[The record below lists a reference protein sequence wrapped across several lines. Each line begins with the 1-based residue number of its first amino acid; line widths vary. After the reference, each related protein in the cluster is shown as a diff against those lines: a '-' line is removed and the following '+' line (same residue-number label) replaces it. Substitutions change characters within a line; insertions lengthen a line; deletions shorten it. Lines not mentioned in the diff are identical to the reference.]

1 MKIQPSPLSLKKY
14 FTKLETLINLHVFTF
29 KFYCQ
34 IIYKFREKKSKIMK
48 KKHTNHSQLVE
59 QLLITCKV

>member
-34 IIYKFREKKSKIMK
+34 IIYKFRKKSKIMK
-48 KKHTNHSQLVE
+48 KKHISHSQLVNSY
-59 QLLITCKV
+59 

>member
-29 KFYCQ
+29 KFYIQ
-34 IIYKFREKKSKIMK
+34 IIYKFRKKIKNYEKE
-48 KKHTNHSQLVE
+48 TY
-59 QLLITCKV
+59 